1 MKKRQYGTYTKDPV
15 TGNKK
20 RPILTL
26 EQMNKRFD
34 LIYGAV
40 KASEA
45 NGTPMRHRWLMPG
58 LARWAMKLERG
69 CADDH
74 GILRIRG
81 GGGIHH
87 PRSGTDRADP
97 MVGSENGGRR

>member
-1 MKKRQYGTYTKDPV
+1 MKHMYYFGRFLKDPV
-15 TGNKK
+15 TGHKK
-20 RPILTL
+20 RPQKRL
-26 EQMNKRFD
+26 EQINRRFD

-69 CADDH
+69 LC
-74 GILRIRG
+74 R
-81 GGGIHH
+81 
-87 PRSGTDRADP
+87 
-97 MVGSENGGRR
+97 

>member
-1 MKKRQYGTYTKDPV
+1 MVYIETAGRVPAEREVSIMKKRQYGTYTKDPV

-69 CADDH
+69 LC
-74 GILRIRG
+74 R
-81 GGGIHH
+81 
-87 PRSGTDRADP
+87 
-97 MVGSENGGRR
+97 

>member
-1 MKKRQYGTYTKDPV
+1 MRKKRQYRMYTKDPV

-26 EQMNKRFD
+26 EQCNRRFD
-34 LIYGAV
+34 LIYNAV

-45 NGTPMRHRWLMPG
+45 NGTPMRHHWLMPG

-69 CADDH
+69 LC
-74 GILRIRG
+74 R
-81 GGGIHH
+81 
-87 PRSGTDRADP
+87 
-97 MVGSENGGRR
+97 

>member
-1 MKKRQYGTYTKDPV
+1 MTHMYYFGLFKKDPV
-15 TGNKK
+15 TGHKK
-20 RPILTL
+20 RPQKRL

-34 LIYGAV
+34 LIHNAV

-69 CADDH
+69 LC
-74 GILRIRG
+74 R
-81 GGGIHH
+81 
-87 PRSGTDRADP
+87 
-97 MVGSENGGRR
+97 